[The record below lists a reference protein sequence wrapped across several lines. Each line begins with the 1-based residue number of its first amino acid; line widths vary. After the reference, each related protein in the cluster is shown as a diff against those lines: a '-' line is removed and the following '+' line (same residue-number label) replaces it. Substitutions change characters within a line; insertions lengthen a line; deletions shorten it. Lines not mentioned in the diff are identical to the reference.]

1 MAMHPRRKSV
11 LMCSCTFQIDKLEEL
26 QLPLLHI
33 PDINYTVDNC
43 PPVPVPM
50 IYLDGVAII
59 LAVGCKNSI
68 YLHTGMLL
76 YSSVSTQ
83 EQGYHMTYTC
93 LMPFDGQAPLCG
105 HAC

>member
-11 LMCSCTFQIDKLEEL
+11 LMCSCTFQIDKTEEL

-50 IYLDGVAII
+50 LYLDGVAII
-59 LAVGCKNSI
+59 VAVGCKNSI
-68 YLHTGMLL
+68 YLNTGTLL
-76 YSSVSTQ
+76 YGSVSTQ
-83 EQGYHMTYTC
+83 
-93 LMPFDGQAPLCG
+93 
-105 HAC
+105 